1 MWQYC
6 VARVVCVLLMCSSCV
21 ANVCLYVI
29 GASTAL
35 ATVQCCILGVSGFIF
50 YFFYAP
56 HFFSFLFYSTELY
69 PGSVRFCF
77 EFYFMLRNFFSFH
90 FIILLYPG
98 IVRRK
103 FQGGNIIFIKKKQ
116 AQISGSQY
124 LMR

>member
-6 VARVVCVLLMCSSCV
+6 VDRVVCVLLMCSSCV

-69 PGSVRFCF
+69 PGCVRFCF
-77 EFYFMLRNFFSFH
+77 
-90 FIILLYPG
+90 
-98 IVRRK
+98 
-103 FQGGNIIFIKKKQ
+103 
-116 AQISGSQY
+116 
-124 LMR
+124 

>member
-1 MWQYC
+1 MLRIFFPFYFT
-6 VARVVCVLLMCSSCV
+6 VLS
-21 ANVCLYVI
+21 
-29 GASTAL
+29 
-35 ATVQCCILGVSGFIF
+35 CILGVSGFVF
-50 YFFYAP
+50 DFFYAP